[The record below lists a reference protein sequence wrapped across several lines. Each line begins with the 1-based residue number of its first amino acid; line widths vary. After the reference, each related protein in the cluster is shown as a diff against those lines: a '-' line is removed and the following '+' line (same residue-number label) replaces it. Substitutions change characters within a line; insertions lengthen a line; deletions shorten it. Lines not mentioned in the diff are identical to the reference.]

1 MMRNK
6 FLHFNS
12 SDICTSFGI
21 VVVDSCDVCVN
32 IKAGMSAINIPCEKI
47 DTLRK
52 GVDIFSL

>member
-12 SDICTSFGI
+12 SDICSSFGI
-21 VVVDSCDVCVN
+21 VVVDSCDVCAN